1 MRNREFFWG
10 IITCFC
16 EFFWDTD
23 QDRRQTEHHL
33 YNLVAEYLRDHPTT
47 TESASRLRIAG
58 LPMPKTPLP
67 PPAVP
72 KGWKMGTILPLH
84 SPALSGGGVNE
95 NYLKDMM
102 AEMQGQGGMP
112 GMPQLP
118 PGFLDNGPAGA
129 TPSAPSAQS
138 SKKKDKKK
146 GKS

>member
-1 MRNREFFWG
+1 MLINS
-10 IITCFC
+10 
-16 EFFWDTD
+16 
-23 QDRRQTEHHL
+23 TEHHL
-33 YNLVAEYLRDHPTT
+33 YDLVAEYLRAHPTT
-47 TESASRLRIAG
+47 QESASRLRIAG
-58 LPMPKTPLP
+58 LPPPKDPLP

-95 NYLKDMM
+95 NYFKDMM

-118 PGFLDNGPAGA
+118 PGMLGGGAG
-129 TPSAPSAQS
+129 PSADSGT

-146 GKS
+146 AKS